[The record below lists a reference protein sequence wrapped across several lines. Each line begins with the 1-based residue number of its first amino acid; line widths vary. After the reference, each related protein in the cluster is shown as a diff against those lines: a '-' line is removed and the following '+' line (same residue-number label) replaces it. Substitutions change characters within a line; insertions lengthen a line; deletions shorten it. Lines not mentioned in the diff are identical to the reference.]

1 MLDIRIV
8 REDPEIIRK
17 MLEKRNSSFPL
28 EDLIQKD
35 KMLRALMT
43 RTQELKHDRNRA
55 SEEIAKKKKYGVESS
70 KEIQEMRSLGR
81 DIESSNN
88 QIDNLQ
94 KSVRGLLM
102 ELPNLPHSTVPDGKD
117 ESQNLTIRSVGKKSV
132 PAFRA
137 KDHIELGSDL
147 GLIDI
152 DRASKVSG
160 SRFYYLKG
168 DLVLLNLALIRYAL
182 EFLKAR
188 NFELIQPPFLLRRK
202 IVEGCVTLSDFEDS
216 IYQIEGQDLYLLPTS
231 EHAIAGFHS
240 DEILEGKNLPLA
252 YSGVSPCFRKEA
264 GTSGRDT
271 KGIFRVH
278 QFEKVEQFIFSRPED
293 SWKEHEILLKNAEDF
308 FQSLG
313 LAYRIVNVCIGDLGA
328 VAAKKYD
335 LEIWLAGQQKYREA
349 VSCSNCTDYQA
360 RRLNIRFRDKQN
372 DASSFVHTINSTL
385 VATERT
391 LIGIM
396 ENYQTR
402 EGTISIPEV
411 LRPYMSGLEEIS

>member
-1 MLDIRIV
+1 MLDIRMV
-8 REDPEIIRK
+8 RENPEIIRK
-17 MLEKRNSSFPL
+17 MLEKRNSPFPL
-28 EDLIQKD
+28 GELIQKD
-35 KMLRALMT
+35 MELRALMT
-43 RTQELKHDRNRA
+43 RTQDLKHKRNTT
-55 SEEIAKKKKYGVESS
+55 SEEIATKKKSGIESS
-70 KEIQEMRSLGR
+70 TEIQEMRKLGIE
-81 DIESSNN
+81 IESSNF
-88 QIDNLQ
+88 QIGNLQ

-102 ELPNLPHSTVPDGKD
+102 DLPNLPHTTVPDGKD
-117 ESQNLTIRSVGKKSV
+117 ESQNVTIRYVGKKSD

-137 KDHIELGSDL
+137 KDHIDLGSDL

-168 DLVLLNLALIRYAL
+168 DLVLLNQALIRYAL
-182 EFLKAR
+182 EFLQAR
-188 NFELIQPPFLLRRK
+188 NFLLIQPPYLLRRK
-202 IVEGCVTLSDFEDS
+202 IVEGCVALSDFEDS
-216 IYQIEGQDLYLLPTS
+216 IYQIEGEDLYLLPTS
-231 EHAIAGFHS
+231 EHAIAGFHY
-240 DEILEGKNLPLA
+240 DEILEGQNLPLA

-278 QFEKVEQFIFSRPED
+278 QFEKVEQFIFSKPED
-293 SWKEHEILLKNAEDF
+293 SWNEHEFLLKNAEDF

-313 LAYRIVNVCIGDLGA
+313 LAYRIVNVCIGDLGS

-335 LEIWLAGQQKYREA
+335 LEIWLPGQRKYREA

-372 DASSFVHTINSTL
+372 DESNFVHTINSTL
-385 VATERT
+385 VATERA

-396 ENYQTR
+396 ENYQTK
-402 EGTISIPEV
+402 EGMITIPDV
-411 LRPYMSGLEEIS
+411 LRPYMSGSEEIN

>member
-1 MLDIRIV
+1 DIRIV

-35 KMLRALMT
+35 KELRALMT
-43 RTQELKHDRNRA
+43 RTQELKHDRNKA
-55 SEEIAKKKKYGVESS
+55 SEDIAKKKKSGVESS

-81 DIESSNN
+81 EIESSNN
-88 QIDNLQ
+88 QMDNLQ

-117 ESQNLTIRSVGKKSV
+117 ESQNLTIRSVGKQSV

-168 DLVLLNLALIRYAL
+168 DLVLLNQALIMYAL
-182 EFLKAR
+182 EFLKER
-188 NFELIQPPFLLRRK
+188 NFELIQPPYLLHRK

-231 EHAIAGFHS
+231 EHAIAGFHY
-240 DEILEGKNLPLA
+240 DEILEGQNLPLA

-278 QFEKVEQFIFSRPED
+278 QFEKVEQFIFSKPEN
-293 SWKEHEILLKNAEDF
+293 SWKQHEFLLKNAEDF

-335 LEIWLAGQQKYREA
+335 LEIWLAGQKKYREA

-372 DASSFVHTINSTL
+372 DESSFVHTINSTL
-385 VATERT
+385 VATERA

-396 ENYQTR
+396 ENYQTK
-402 EGTISIPEV
+402 EGSISIPEV
-411 LRPYMSGLEEIS
+411 LRPYMSGSEEIN

>member
-55 SEEIAKKKKYGVESS
+55 SEEIAKKKKSGVESS

-94 KSVRGLLM
+94 KGVRGLLM
-102 ELPNLPHSTVPDGKD
+102 ELPNMPHSTVPDGKD

-231 EHAIAGFHS
+231 EHAIAGFHY

-278 QFEKVEQFIFSRPED
+278 QFEKVEQFIFSKPED

>member
-1 MLDIRIV
+1 MLDIRMV
-8 REDPEIIRK
+8 RENPEIIRK
-17 MLEKRNSSFPL
+17 MLVKRNSSYPL
-28 EDLIQKD
+28 EELLQKD
-35 KMLRALMT
+35 KELRALLT
-43 RTQELKHDRNRA
+43 RTQELKHDRNKA
-55 SEEIAKKKKYGVESS
+55 SEEIAAKKKSGIESS
-70 KEIQEMRSLGR
+70 KEIQEMRKLGI

-88 QIDNLQ
+88 QIGNLQ

-102 ELPNLPHSTVPDGKD
+102 DLPNLPHPTVPDGKD
-117 ESQNLTIRSVGKKSV
+117 ESQNVTIRSVGKKSD
-132 PAFRA
+132 PAFRV

-168 DLVLLNLALIRYAL
+168 DLVLLNQALIRYAL
-182 EFLKAR
+182 EFLKER
-188 NFELIQPPFLLRRK
+188 NFQLIQPPYLLRRK
-202 IVEGCVTLSDFEDS
+202 ILEGCVALSDFEDS
-216 IYQIEGQDLYLLPTS
+216 IYQVEGEDLYLLPTS
-231 EHAIAGFHS
+231 EHAIAGFHY
-240 DEILEGKNLPLA
+240 DEILEGQNLPLA

-278 QFEKVEQFIFSRPED
+278 QFEKVEQFIFSKPED
-293 SWKEHEILLKNAEDF
+293 SWNQHEFLLKNAEDF
-308 FQSLG
+308 FQTLG

-335 LEIWLAGQQKYREA
+335 LEIWLAGQGKYREA

-360 RRLNIRFRDKQN
+360 RRLNIRYRDKQN
-372 DASSFVHTINSTL
+372 DESNFVHTINSTL
-385 VATERT
+385 VATERA

-402 EGTISIPEV
+402 DGKITIPSA
-411 LRPYMSGLEEIS
+411 LRPYMPGLDEIS